1 MKPTAYV
8 LFVIGL
14 ALAVASVLVYRNAS
28 PFASA
33 GAAAHGDPGG
43 PSALTVVL
51 LVAAAGAMVGG
62 WALLRYGGTGYTE
75 TVSPPR
81 R

>member
-14 ALAVASVLVYRNAS
+14 ALAVASVLVYRNAT
-28 PFASA
+28 PFAAA
-33 GAAAHGDPGG
+33 GASAYGDSGG
-43 PSALTVVL
+43 PSALMVIL
-51 LVAAAGAMVGG
+51 LVAAAGAIAGG
-62 WALLRYGGTGYTE
+62 WALLRYGGTGYTV
-75 TVSPPR
+75 TASPPR